1 VQAFIILLQALAVV
15 AVVLILLFYERR
27 TQPRQEPR

>member
-1 VQAFIILLQALAVV
+1 VLLILVQALAVV

-27 TQPRQEPR
+27 AQPRQEGS